1 MHRWALR
8 FEPASAL
15 SRKNSLDWPRG
26 VQGELT
32 KFSLDSSTDWQ
43 RNLSA
48 NRPVKSTLK
57 QIKKAFFCG

>member
-1 MHRWALR
+1 MHRWVLR

-15 SRKNSLDWPRG
+15 SPKNSLNWPRG

-32 KFSLDSSTDWQ
+32 KCSFDSTTDWQ

-48 NRPVKSTLK
+48 NRPVKSILK